1 MLSNMEETAASA
13 VMIVE
18 NISAIQANVAGIK
31 ELSAKEQQ
39 NSKEIMARARQLKD
53 DTVASNDKAMVVYAD
68 MKMRTE
74 EAIEKSKVVAKIN
87 ELTDNIRDISS
98 QTNLLALNANIEA
111 ARAGDAGRG
120 FAVVATEIGDLA
132 NKTFETV
139 DGINQIVQEVNDAVS
154 NMTECAQK
162 SGDAVKQTVAGYNH
176 LRESEENLTT
186 LKSLIEKFVL

>member
-1 MLSNMEETAASA
+1 MLSNMEETAAST

-74 EAIEKSKVVAKIN
+74 EAIEKSKVVAKI
-87 ELTDNIRDISS
+87 RKKRS
-98 QTNLLALNANIEA
+98 QTPFYKKQNAPKK
-111 ARAGDAGRG
+111 
-120 FAVVATEIGDLA
+120 A
-132 NKTFETV
+132 NAK
-139 DGINQIVQEVNDAVS
+139 
-154 NMTECAQK
+154 
-162 SGDAVKQTVAGYNH
+162 
-176 LRESEENLTT
+176 
-186 LKSLIEKFVL
+186 KSLK

>member
-74 EAIEKSKVVAKIN
+74 EAIEKSKVVARIN

-176 LRESEENLTT
+176 LRESEEN
-186 LKSLIEKFVL
+186 